1 MVRIGLRRQG
11 DEKPKEREEAYLA
24 PNLGAGG

>member
-1 MVRIGLRRQG
+1 MRIGLRKHG
-11 DEKPKEREEAYLA
+11 DEKPKEREEAFLA